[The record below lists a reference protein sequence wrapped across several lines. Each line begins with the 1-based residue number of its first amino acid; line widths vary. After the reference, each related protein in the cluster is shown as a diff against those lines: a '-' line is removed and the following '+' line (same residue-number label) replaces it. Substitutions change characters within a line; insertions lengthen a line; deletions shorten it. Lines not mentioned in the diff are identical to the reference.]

1 MKKTTLEKIV
11 EKGISFLSKIFPLK
25 SYLHFPLLSAALFW
39 GIRRA
44 TAWKKEILSW
54 QVYLDPER
62 IEMKPEEYVLSF
74 FRKHPALNKI
84 YEAEMRKKEK
94 KDLETLREA
103 FNKLYP
109 IIGLEDPFLSAL
121 FYEELESGDFR
132 RIVKELK
139 EKVSRAKED
148 IEAFEGKSRL
158 LEGLKTV
165 AEEAASLSI
174 ELMSKDEVQKVVA
187 NTIKK
192 RKNEGS
198 EKGN

>member
-25 SYLHFPLLSAALFW
+25 SYLHFPLLSAAVFW

-44 TAWKKEILSW
+44 TEWKKEILSW

-62 IEMKPEEYVLSF
+62 IEVKPPEFVLNF
-74 FRKHPALNKI
+74 FKNHSSLSQI
-84 YEAEMRKKEK
+84 YETEIMSNDMKA
-94 KDLETLREA
+94 LTVA

-109 IIGLEDPFLSAL
+109 ILGLEDPFLSAL
-121 FYEELESGDFR
+121 FYKELKSSDFKK
-132 RIVKELK
+132 IVKEFE
-139 EKVSRAKED
+139 EKVSRAEKD

-158 LEGLKTV
+158 LEGLETV

-174 ELMSKDEVQKVVA
+174 ELMSKDEVQEVIA

-192 RKNEGS
+192 WKKEG
-198 EKGN
+198 N

>member
-1 MKKTTLEKIV
+1 MKKTPLEKIV

-62 IEMKPEEYVLSF
+62 IEEKPPKYVLYF
-74 FRKHPALNKI
+74 FKNYSSLDKI
-84 YEAEMRKKEK
+84 YETEIMSNDMKA
-94 KDLETLREA
+94 LRVA
-103 FNKLYP
+103 FNRLYP
-109 IIGLEDPFLSAL
+109 ILGLEDPFLSAL

-132 RIVKELK
+132 KIVKEFE
-139 EKVSRAKED
+139 EKVSRAEKD

-174 ELMSKDEVQKVVA
+174 ELMSKDEVQDVVA

-192 RKNEGS
+192 WTKEG
-198 EKGN
+198 N

>member
-1 MKKTTLEKIV
+1 MKKTPLEKIV